1 MNHILK
7 AVAAALICGLL
18 STVTGCS
25 SIPGHPL
32 TEGQINNEFSNSNGG
47 MGNWGWNDNNQN
59 G

>member
-7 AVAAALICGLL
+7 AVAAVLVCGLL

-25 SIPGHPL
+25 AIPGQPL
-32 TEGQINNEFSNSNGG
+32 TEGQINHEFSNSNGG